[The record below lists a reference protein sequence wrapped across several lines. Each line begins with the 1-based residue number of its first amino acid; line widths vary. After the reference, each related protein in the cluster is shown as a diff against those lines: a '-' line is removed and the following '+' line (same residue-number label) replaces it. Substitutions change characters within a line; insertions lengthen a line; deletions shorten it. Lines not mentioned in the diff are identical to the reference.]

1 MRIFR
6 LWVPV
11 SALALVIS
19 VAGSAWP
26 QSTTESETTVTTV
39 PTVTSKT
46 VTKKTVMNT
55 PTAIVVNPPSP
66 AVATDP
72 PPSSSEIALAST
84 TSDYS
89 APTEGRNPQMHA
101 GHGTPSATSS
111 TTTTTRDHEHFDTN
125 FLIRI
130 LDRRRGLWLSRVTI
144 LRGAGAQVC

>member
-46 VTKKTVMNT
+46 VTKKTVIGGP
-55 PTAIVVNPPSP
+55 PTLAVSRPAIVMNPA
-66 AVATDP
+66 AV
-72 PPSSSEIALAST
+72 SSETTTEST
-84 TSDYS
+84 RSEYP
-89 APTEGRNPQMHA
+89 APTVDEKIK
-101 GHGTPSATSS
+101 S
-111 TTTTTRDHEHFDTN
+111 TTTYGPLGVTHSETREKTTSHSDEDSE
-125 FLIRI
+125 
-130 LDRRRGLWLSRVTI
+130 D
-144 LRGAGAQVC
+144 